1 VPRVGLT
8 RDAVVTLAL
17 ETIDELGV
25 DGLSLAE
32 IAGRA
37 GVKVPSLYKHIASL
51 EVLRSAAATEATH
64 ELAREL
70 RAAAVGVSRTAALDS
85 LAHAYRGYALRHPGR
100 YAATQRAPLP
110 GEAREEAHAAAAAE
124 VQQVVSA
131 TLRGY
136 DIADDQLIDATR
148 ALRAALHGFC
158 ALENGGG
165 FALPVSMS
173 QSFARMIAG
182 LDRMLST
189 WPS

>member
-1 VPRVGLT
+1 M
-8 RDAVVTLAL
+8 TLAL
-17 ETIDELGV
+17 ETIDELGL
-25 DGLSLAE
+25 DGLTLAE

-51 EVLRSAAATEATH
+51 EVLRSAVATEATR
-64 ELAREL
+64 ELAQEL
-70 RAAAVGVSRTAALDS
+70 RVAAIGVSRTAALES

-110 GEAREEAHAAAAAE
+110 GEAREEAHALAAAQ

-165 FALPVSMS
+165 FALPVNVSD
-173 QSFARMIAG
+173 SFSRMLDG
-182 LDRMLST
+182 LDRMLSS
-189 WPS
+189 WPA

>member
-1 VPRVGLT
+1 MPRAGLS
-8 RDAVVTLAL
+8 RDAVVALAL
-17 ETIDELGV
+17 DTIDELGL
-25 DGLSLAE
+25 DGLTLAE

-51 EVLRSAAATEATH
+51 EVLRSAVATAATR
-64 ELAREL
+64 ELAQEL
-70 RAAAVGVSRTAALDS
+70 RAAAVGVSRKAALES
-85 LAHAYRGYALRHPGR
+85 LAHAYRGYALRHPAR

-110 GEAREEAHAAAAAE
+110 GEAREDAHAAAAAD

-148 ALRAALHGFC
+148 TLRAALHGFC

-165 FALPVSMS
+165 FALPVSIS
-173 QSFARMIAG
+173 DSFSRMLDG
-182 LDRMLST
+182 LDRMLSS
-189 WPS
+189 WPA